1 MTARALPILRFRGR
15 RWFFDERLAE
25 VRDTQRPWHSIPL
38 SRDLVTAL
46 KIFGE
51 FERPGTEAA
60 GTPAMDGG
68 VDDVPERC

>member
-1 MTARALPILRFRGR
+1 MTARALPILRFRGK

-25 VRDTQRPWHSIPL
+25 VRDTRRPWHSIPL

-51 FERPGTEAA
+51 LDPPEHENPVK
-60 GTPAMDGG
+60 DGG
-68 VDDVPERC
+68 R

>member
-1 MTARALPILRFRGR
+1 MTARALPVLAFRGR

-25 VRDTQRPWHSIPL
+25 VRDTERPWRRIGL

-51 FERPGTEAA
+51 FEPAA
-60 GTPAMDGG
+60 PAPAKRAPTDGG
-68 VDDVPERC
+68 DNHVP